1 MAFNMPHQR
10 SLSAGYLPVS
20 QSSNFS
26 KDIIPPVNQT
36 LQKNTDGKLER
47 EQSRSETSPVSASTS
62 ERRTYYTDLLQR
74 DFSKLQYSKEKYFE
88 YCKTFQALGQELYAE
103 NERLRA
109 EASIVANANQSSAS
123 IRRATDESENSQ
135 KKLLPVPTDEVALVF
150 DLSDNGL
157 TTMKGNEIRGHPSI
171 QKLGVPTKLTYA
183 ESNYIQARLPDHHW
197 WRQESF
203 HLYFSKPVDGKTLK
217 PQPRVIVARKKQQC
231 TSDREVN
238 FIRTINLGK
247 LGRGVRWKRF
257 RGHLTSIYVLAPEPR
272 PRRSPEMIVSKSSH

>member
-1 MAFNMPHQR
+1 MAFNMPHHR

-20 QSSNFS
+20 QSGDFS

-36 LQKNTDGKLER
+36 LQKNTDAKLER
-47 EQSRSETSPVSASTS
+47 EQSRSETSPVSTSTS
-62 ERRTYYTDLLQR
+62 ERRAYYTDLLQK

-109 EASIVANANQSSAS
+109 EASIVANANPSSAS

-150 DLSDNGL
+150 NLSDNGL
-157 TTMKGNEIRGHPSI
+157 TTMKGNEI
-171 QKLGVPTKLTYA
+171 Q
-183 ESNYIQARLPDHHW
+183 SNYIQARLPDHHW

-217 PQPRVIVARKKQQC
+217 PQPRVIVVRKKQQC
-231 TSDREVN
+231 TADREVN

-247 LGRGVRWKRF
+247 LGRDVRWKRF

-272 PRRSPEMIVSKSSH
+272 PRRSPEMIMSKLSH